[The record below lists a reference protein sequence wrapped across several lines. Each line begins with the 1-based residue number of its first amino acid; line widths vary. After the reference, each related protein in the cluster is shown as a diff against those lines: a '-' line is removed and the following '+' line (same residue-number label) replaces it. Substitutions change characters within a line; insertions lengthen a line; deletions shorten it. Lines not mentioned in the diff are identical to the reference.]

1 MEAIVLNKLDPNFK
15 YEIAAQ
21 PGGEGFKLCFSCGTC
36 TATCPVAEIDEDY
49 NPRRIIR
56 QALLGMRQQVLS
68 SRSIWLCAQCF
79 ACSVRCP
86 QGVNFRDIIGVLRQM
101 AVKEG
106 YAPPET
112 VKDIKQIDTLSQRIR
127 HELIRYY
134 FEEREKFE
142 QLKGMVEEELEITPE
157 EVEK

>member
-1 MEAIVLNKLDPNFK
+1 METIVLNKLDPNFK

-21 PGGEGFKLCFSCGTC
+21 PGAERFKLCFSCGTC
-36 TATCPVAEIDEDY
+36 TATGPVAEIDENY

-56 QALLGMRQQVLS
+56 QALLGMRHQVLS
-68 SRSIWLCAQCF
+68 SRSIWLCAQCY

-86 QGVNFRDIIGVLRQM
+86 QGVNFRDIISVLRHM

-106 YAPPET
+106 YVPPET
-112 VKDIKQIDTLSQRIR
+112 VKDIEEIDVLSQRIR

-134 FEEREKFE
+134 FEQRDKFE
-142 QLKGMVEEELEITPE
+142 QLKQFIEAELG
-157 EVEK
+157 VR